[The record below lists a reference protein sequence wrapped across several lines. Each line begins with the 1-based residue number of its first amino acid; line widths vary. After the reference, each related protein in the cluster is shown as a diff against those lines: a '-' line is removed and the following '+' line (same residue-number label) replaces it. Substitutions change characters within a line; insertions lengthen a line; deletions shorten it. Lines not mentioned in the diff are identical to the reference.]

1 MHLFCDV
8 IIRFTLRRNSVEMF
22 NEASMN
28 TKVLKYLGT
37 KELSENIEE
46 FKVIWERKF
55 KVVWERKFNDFLMV
69 LIFLKDILMT
79 KKLLLLLIVK
89 SIWRLVIKRSKR
101 MVIFKL
107 IVNKRETVQEQL
119 PHLR

>member
-1 MHLFCDV
+1 
-8 IIRFTLRRNSVEMF
+8 
-22 NEASMN
+22 MN

-46 FKVIWERKF
+46 FKVI
-55 KVVWERKFNDFLMV
+55 WERKFNDFLMV

>member
-1 MHLFCDV
+1 
-8 IIRFTLRRNSVEMF
+8 
-22 NEASMN
+22 MN
-28 TKVLKYLGT
+28 TKVLKYLDT

-46 FKVIWERKF
+46 FKVNKSIQNL
-55 KVVWERKFNDFLMV
+55 VWERKFNDFLMV